1 MSSKIAQQGTVGASA
16 MRRETRESGRVWD
29 PEEECLYPSSDGQ
42 PMADN
47 TWQANAMV
55 QAFYTLNMH
64 FSDRPDALVCVDLL
78 VYYEEGTQLRVAPD
92 VFVSFGVGAGNR
104 MTYKVWEEGK
114 PPDFVLEVLSPKMS
128 KRDQDEKQAVYAG
141 MGVREFWLFDPMGG
155 LMQPRLRG
163 SRLVGGR
170 YGELPRL
177 LYPDGRL
184 AVYSEVLKLEFQV
197 VDESLRIWN
206 PRTEAYLE
214 TVEEIEQSRQQ
225 ERKARL
231 QEERKARLQ
240 EERRARL
247 RAEQRQREAEH
258 RQQEERKARLETE
271 RRLEELLRSA
281 GKLEDTA
288 HRG

>member
-1 MSSKIAQQGTVGASA
+1 M
-16 MRRETRESGRVWD
+16 
-29 PEEECLYPSSDGQ
+29 
-42 PMADN
+42 
-47 TWQANAMV
+47 
-55 QAFYTLNMH
+55 
-64 FSDRPDALVCVDLL
+64 
-78 VYYEEGTQLRVAPD
+78 
-92 VFVSFGVGAGNR
+92 
-104 MTYKVWEEGK
+104 
-114 PPDFVLEVLSPKMS
+114 
-128 KRDQDEKQAVYAG
+128 
-141 MGVREFWLFDPMGG
+141 
-155 LMQPRLRG
+155 
-163 SRLVGGR
+163 
-170 YGELPRL
+170 
-177 LYPDGRL
+177 
-184 AVYSEVLKLEFQV
+184 YSEVLKLEFQV

-231 QEERKARLQ
+231 L